1 MKALVMN
8 ELGGPEKL
16 AFQDVPDPEVG
27 KGQVLVEVKA
37 AGVNFPDLL
46 IIQGLYQFKPEPP
59 FSPGGEVAGVVRA
72 VGEGVTRVQPGDDVV
87 GLGIWGGYAELM
99 LLGEDRILPM
109 PKGVSYEVAAA
120 TTTTYGTMVHAF
132 EDRAKLAEGESV
144 LVLGAAGGV
153 GTAAIE
159 VARLMGAG
167 KIVAAASSPEKLE
180 VCKSI
185 GADEGIDYTREDLK
199 KRAKSLTG
207 GGADVVVDPVGGP
220 YSEPALRATAWD
232 GRFLVIGF
240 AAGDIP
246 SVPLNLTLLKGCSVV
261 GVFWGSFLAREPAK
275 ATAQLA
281 KIGGWVAEGKL
292 SPLVSKAYP
301 LEEGAQALR
310 DLAARKVTGKV
321 VLKP

>member
-1 MKALVMN
+1 MN

-167 KIVAAASSPEKLE
+167 KIVAAASSAEKLE

-220 YSEPALRATAWD
+220 YSEPALRATAWN

>member
-1 MKALVMN
+1 MN

-167 KIVAAASSPEKLE
+167 KIVAAASSAEKLE

-220 YSEPALRATAWD
+220 YSEPALRATAWN
-232 GRFLVIGF
+232 GRFLVVGF

-292 SPLVSKAYP
+292 SPLVSKVYP

>member
-1 MKALVMN
+1 MN

-16 AFQDVPDPEVG
+16 AFQDVPDHEVG

-167 KIVAAASSPEKLE
+167 KIVAAASSAEKLE

-220 YSEPALRATAWD
+220 YSEPALRATAWN
-232 GRFLVIGF
+232 GRFLVVGF